1 MRDVLLR
8 SATIVW
14 IAVLAVS
21 CLGQTPQPFQVFFVA
36 VGSGWYANPA
46 VKGVEGFGRIP
57 GANKSAKIV
66 TDSLVAG
73 GAAYGVEL
81 TSDDG
86 SFVTVAD
93 MLKAI
98 RQVGARLT
106 AAKPARPLFIFY
118 FAGHGISE
126 GIAWSHFSVPGD
138 FLYRGDPESLDI
150 EALSR
155 GTLYAGD
162 LVDELEKLHVPFLVL
177 LDTCYDGKARKI
189 DSPLLSTM
197 AIRNLRDVGGVLR
210 AVNEFRDTYP
220 VLYSTTPGNSVV
232 TVDNPLEPGSDLE
245 IAPLARR
252 FVLSVRPSVSQGRPV
267 PLDAFL
273 GSMTSVGLDKLTTRA
288 VTHSPIPSGAN
299 APFLVPGA
307 PTHSFENSIGTGTRA
322 AICCRRAVAAVPAGA
337 AKPNLYTGKL
347 TITGDRG
354 EFISAGSTFTFS
366 SPTAKVSL
374 TQDGPGNLSFR
385 FEKGET
391 EFDASFSTPSGGRF
405 EVKQYPSAQRWT
417 MADAG
422 HPGLEVSG
430 DGRGCGDIAGS
441 FIVSDVAYDAD
452 GSPSRFSATF
462 RQLCDDAKVPAQGSI
477 EVSKIR

>member
-1 MRDVLLR
+1 MRDLPFQH
-8 SATIVW
+8 AIIVC
-14 IAVLAVS
+14 IAVIAVS

-66 TDSLVAG
+66 ADSLVAG
-73 GAAYGVEL
+73 GAVYGVEL

-93 MLKAI
+93 MLKAV
-98 RQVGARLT
+98 RQVSARLT
-106 AAKPARPLFIFY
+106 LTKPARPLFIFY

-138 FLYRGDPESLDI
+138 FAYRGDPGSLDI
-150 EALSR
+150 EVLSR
-155 GTLYAGD
+155 STLYAGD

-177 LDTCYDGKARKI
+177 LDTCYDGKERKI
-189 DSPLLSTM
+189 DSPLLSSM

-220 VLYSTTPGNSVV
+220 VLYSTMPGNSVA

-252 FVLSVRPSVSQGRPV
+252 FVLSVRPSISEGRPV
-267 PLDAFL
+267 TLGAFL
-273 GSMTSVGLDKLTTRA
+273 GNMTSAGLDRLTTPA
-288 VTHSPIPSGAN
+288 VTHSPIPAGAD

-307 PTHSFENSIGTGTRA
+307 PTHAFETSIGTGTRA
-322 AICCRRAVAAVPAGA
+322 AICCRRAAAAVPASA
-337 AKPNLYTGKL
+337 AKPNFYTGKL

-354 EFISAGSTFTFS
+354 EFISTGSTLTFFDPS
-366 SPTAKVSL
+366 AKVTL

-391 EFDASFSTPSGGRF
+391 EFDASFSTPSGGQF

-422 HPGLEVSG
+422 HPGLEISG

-441 FIVSDVAYDAD
+441 FIVSEVAYDAD
-452 GSPSRFSATF
+452 GRLSKFSATF
-462 RQLCDDAKVPAQGSI
+462 SQLCDGAKVSARGSI